1 MKGLTTR
8 NLHVKYESPA
18 TYFSR
23 DIAKDKVLSTGN
35 DDYDNNND
43 AEGIKIALRTI
54 FSVS

>member
-35 DDYDNNND
+35 DDNND

>member
-35 DDYDNNND
+35 DDYDDNND